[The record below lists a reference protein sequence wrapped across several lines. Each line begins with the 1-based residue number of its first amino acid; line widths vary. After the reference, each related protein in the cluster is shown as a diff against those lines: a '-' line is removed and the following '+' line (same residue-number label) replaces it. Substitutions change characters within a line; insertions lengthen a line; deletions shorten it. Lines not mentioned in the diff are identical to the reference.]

1 LEVTEKEVAFV
12 KVQPR
17 KGGSYMVTIPIDGVR
32 MLGIKGGEKLK
43 ALIDVDKKRIIY
55 QL

>member
-1 LEVTEKEVAFV
+1 VTEKEVAFV

-17 KGGSYMVTIPIDGVR
+17 KGGSYMVTIPIDGVKI
-32 MLGIKGGEKLK
+32 LGIKGGDRLK
-43 ALIDVDKKRIIY
+43 TLIDVDKKRIIY

>member
-1 LEVTEKEVAFV
+1 
-12 KVQPR
+12 
-17 KGGSYMVTIPIDGVR
+17 MVTIPIDGVKI
-32 MLGIKGGEKLK
+32 LGIKGGDRLK

>member
-1 LEVTEKEVAFV
+1 VTEKEVAFV

-17 KGGSYMVTIPIDGVR
+17 KGGSYMVTIPIDGVKI
-32 MLGIKGGEKLK
+32 LGVKGGDRLK

>member
-1 LEVTEKEVAFV
+1 MTEKEIAFV

-17 KGGSYMVTIPIDGVR
+17 KGGSYMVTIPIDGVK

-43 ALIDVDKKRIIY
+43 ALIDAEKKRIIY

>member
-1 LEVTEKEVAFV
+1 VTEKEVAFV

-17 KGGSYMVTIPIDGVR
+17 KGGSYMVTIPIDGVKI
-32 MLGIKGGEKLK
+32 LGIKGGDRLK